1 MSTALIG
8 HTGFV
13 GGNLRRQASFAELY
27 SSSNIESI
35 RGRSFE
41 LLVCSGARAEKWKA
55 NAEPEADKQNL
66 GRLTA
71 CLREVQADHVVV
83 ISTVDVYPH
92 PIEVDED
99 TTIELGAAT
108 PYGRHRRE
116 LELFLQDRFDTTTL
130 RLPAL
135 FGPGLK
141 KNVVYDFL
149 HQNQLEAICPD
160 GVFQFYSVEG
170 LWKDIGKAREH
181 GIKLLNVSTEPMS
194 VRRIAREAFGFEFDN
209 PVATR
214 AARYDMRS
222 KYDMLF
228 GGGGGYLYRADEV
241 LSDLRGYVESQRS

>member
-13 GGNLRRQASFAELY
+13 GGNLLRQASFDELY
-27 SSSNIESI
+27 NSSNIESI

-55 NAEPEADKQNL
+55 NAEPEADRQNL

-71 CLREVQADHVVV
+71 CLREVQAQHVVL
-83 ISTVDVYPH
+83 ISTVDVYPR

-99 TTIELGAAT
+99 TPIDPDAAT
-108 PYGRHRRE
+108 AYGRHRRE
-116 LELFLQDRFDTTTL
+116 LELFVAERFDTTTL
-130 RLPAL
+130 RLPGL

-149 HQNQLEAICPD
+149 HQNQLDKICPD
-160 GVFQFYSVEG
+160 GVFQFNALEH
-170 LWKDIGKAREH
+170 LWEDIRTARAH
-181 GIKLLNVSTEPMS
+181 AIPLLNVSTEPVS
-194 VRRIAREAFGFEFDN
+194 VRRVAREAFGFEFDN
-209 PVATR
+209 PAATH

-222 KYDMLF
+222 KHAALF
-228 GGGGGYLYRADEV
+228 GGAGGYLYGADEV
-241 LSDLRGYVESQRS
+241 LDDLRGYVESQRS